1 MFWKKPKGSAYVQKQ
16 PSLFCCSTSSPC
28 LGFGSSNSGGPSC
41 MPWCS
46 PKDNEPTNSE
56 GSTCMPWCIPKDEQT
71 NNLDIKTP
79 QKRSKLDITT
89 TGLVS
94 TTNEHVT
101 NNFASYRARVYSLR
115 KSGFFGGSK
124 DDKSAS
130 KLLDSNKTPESF
142 ESLSNMP
149 SIYVE
154 HAPVKGKMFEKNVKG
169 LKVDTSIRNDY
180 SDSISTASTYCG
192 VTPETS
198 DIALVSEDMPTGV
211 VSVKA
216 LREKLVSNTRST
228 SSNGG
233 NHSNKVLFES
243 GHLTVQT
250 KTPNSLTPQMFNTRK
265 C

>member
-1 MFWKKPKGSAYVQKQ
+1 MPWCTPKDNE
-16 PSLFCCSTSSPC
+16 L
-28 LGFGSSNSGGPSC
+28 SNSGGS
-41 MPWCS
+41 S
-46 PKDNEPTNSE
+46 
-56 GSTCMPWCIPKDEQT
+56 CMPWCIPKDTET
-71 NNLDIKTP
+71 TNLDKSTP
-79 QKRSKLDITT
+79 QKRSKLDITK
-89 TGLVS
+89 TGLIS

-124 DDKSAS
+124 DDKRTS
-130 KLLDSNKTPESF
+130 KLLESNNTADSSDSRRNV
-142 ESLSNMP
+142 P

-154 HAPVKGKMFEKNVKG
+154 HAPIKGKMFEKNVKG
-169 LKVDTSIRNDY
+169 LKVDTSMRNDY
-180 SDSISTASTYCG
+180 SDNISTASTYCG

-198 DIALVSEDMPTGV
+198 DIALVNEDIPTGV

-216 LREKLVSNTRST
+216 LREKLVSNTRSN

-233 NHSNKVLFES
+233 NHSNNGSSDS

-250 KTPNSLTPQMFNTRK
+250 KTPNSLTPRMYTRK